1 MVKPVKL
8 AKRSSSLDKMMREK
22 KLITK
27 RIALL
32 VAIIQ
37 IELFARNDSNLINIH

>member
-1 MVKPVKL
+1 
-8 AKRSSSLDKMMREK
+8 MRVK

-37 IELFARNDSNLINIH
+37 IELLAENDTNLIFMILFMVFTK